1 MVDFT
6 KQDIKYIADHL
17 HVKQP
22 SCILVYINSIV
33 ILILL
38 YILYILYVHTK
49 SLKKYNNKLAE
60 TINKLNNVENLL
72 KKKERFKSSD
82 SDPRYLVSRSEKNTD
97 NNNLM
102 ESAGL
107 EFYSNPYLE
116 DSRLIDAL
124 NDL

>member
-1 MVDFT
+1 MVNFT
-6 KQDIKYIADHL
+6 EQDIKYIADHL
-17 HVKQP
+17 HVKQ
-22 SCILVYINSIV
+22 STCILVYINF
-33 ILILL
+33 ILILIL
-38 YILYILYVHTK
+38 FYILYIHTN
-49 SLKKYNNKLAE
+49 SLKKYNNRLAE
-60 TINKLNNVENLL
+60 TINKFNNVENLL

>member
-6 KQDIKYIADHL
+6 KQDIEYIANHL

-22 SCILVYINSIV
+22 SCVLVYINSLV

-38 YILYILYVHTK
+38 YFLYMHK
-49 SLKKYNNKLAE
+49 QSLKKYNNKLAE

>member
-33 ILILL
+33 ILIL
-38 YILYILYVHTK
+38 LYILYVHTK